1 MVGDA
6 GLAPKDSES
15 EWIPEHL
22 RRARRAPL
30 VRAQRVALG
39 WWWAMLGSNQRP
51 ACKAGVTTNIY
62 NYLGLCNP
70 HGNPLSTRIS
80 TVQRVFNL
88 DDVSDSEPHR
98 FRAKPQRR
106 KMNP

>member
-22 RRARRAPL
+22 
-30 VRAQRVALG
+30 
-39 WWWAMLGSNQRP
+39 RP